1 MHLELLEDL
10 AIANRILVNEGVLDG
25 FGHISV
31 RNPDRTDRFYIA
43 RSMAP
48 ALVTVDDI
56 LEVDLE
62 GNVHDAQGRRT
73 YVERFIHSAIY
84 KARPEIMS
92 VIHSHSPAVIP
103 FGVTG
108 ARLRPICHMS
118 GFLGAVTPV
127 FEIRHSAGESTD
139 LLVRNQAL
147 GEALAKVL
155 GASNVALMRGHGSV
169 TVGTSIRQAVFR
181 GIYTESNAR
190 LQMQA
195 AQLGPIEFLTDG
207 EAQATSDMN
216 DMHLDRPWQMWK
228 RKAMAMA

>member
-1 MHLELLEDL
+1 MQQELLEDL

-31 RNPDRTDRFYIA
+31 RHPERADRFFIA

-48 ALVTVDDI
+48 ALVTASDLV
-56 LEVDLE
+56 EVDLAGE
-62 GNVHDAQGRRT
+62 VHDAQNRHT

-84 KARPEIMS
+84 RARPEVMS
-92 VIHSHSPAVIP
+92 IIHSHSPAIIP

-127 FEIRHSAGESTD
+127 FEIRHSAGESSD
-139 LLVRNQAL
+139 LLIRNQAL
-147 GEALAKVL
+147 GEALAAVL
-155 GASNVALMRGHGSV
+155 GQANVALMRGHGSV
-169 TVGTSIRQAVFR
+169 TVGTSIQQAVFR

-195 AQLGPIEFLTDG
+195 AQLGPIEFLTDA

-228 RKAMAMA
+228 RKVQAN

>member
-1 MHLELLEDL
+1 MHHELLQDL

-31 RNPDRTDRFYIA
+31 RNPERPDRFYIA

-56 LEVDLE
+56 VEVDLQ
-62 GNVHDAQGRRT
+62 GQVHDAQGRRT

-84 KARPEIMS
+84 QARPEVMS
-92 VIHSHSPAVIP
+92 IIHSHSPAVIP

-108 ARLRPICHMS
+108 ALLRPICHMS

-147 GEALAKVL
+147 GEALAQVL
-155 GASNVALMRGHGSV
+155 GTSNVALMRGHGSV
-169 TVGTSIRQAVFR
+169 TVGTSIQQAVFR

-195 AQLGPIEFLTDG
+195 ATLGPIEFLTEG

-228 RKAMAMA
+228 RKALAA